1 MPDRPLIGPAFFL
14 SGGLGG
20 VAHEQVAPMAQ
31 TMGTLI
37 LFLTSW
43 QASGTT
49 CLYHPH
55 HIGKEIEDFNK

>member
-1 MPDRPLIGPAFFL
+1 MPDHPLNGPAFFM

-20 VAHEQVAPMAQ
+20 VAHEQVAPM
-31 TMGTLI
+31 
-37 LFLTSW
+37 TSW

>member
-1 MPDRPLIGPAFFL
+1 MIINSIIQVNIGYIP
-14 SGGLGG
+14 GYNCGNKIR
-20 VAHEQVAPMAQ
+20 VPE
-31 TMGTLI
+31 GTLI

-55 HIGKEIEDFNK
+55 HIGKGIEDFNK